1 MDPQQIDRQRVDTL
15 TESGDQISGSNDKLI
30 ILKPDDS
37 LVLAPPRLLPFQSGG
52 GVVAPGTP
60 DPTGVAL
67 NTGAHARF
75 QIPATANITV
85 GSRANYFTATTLNT
99 PVTYDVPRFE
109 GDGVTNVMEASV
121 VGNKGRITFKS
132 KGNFSANIQLDFM
145 IKGATIRAGS
155 GGELVAH
162 MDLYSKDG
170 TKKNEFMAA
179 TEEFNDSITSQE
191 AWTDGRAIGLTPV
204 ELDDYLE
211 FRLDWIASHLSDV
224 ISVAIPAHSTTS
236 PAHIDLSFYSNS
248 PPVNVLGDLSFTP
261 IARID
266 VEDKPAETD
275 IADAPIAAYIQKSS
289 SSNWEVGEHSHA
301 STLDGNT
308 WIRDMFGRQSN
319 PGVFKITGTGQR
331 CQC

>member
-1 MDPQQIDRQRVDTL
+1 MC
-15 TESGDQISGSNDKLI
+15 
-30 ILKPDDS
+30 
-37 LVLAPPRLLPFQSGG
+37 
-52 GVVAPGTP
+52 
-60 DPTGVAL
+60 
-67 NTGAHARF
+67 
-75 QIPATANITV
+75 
-85 GSRANYFTATTLNT
+85 
-99 PVTYDVPRFE
+99 PRFE

-132 KGNFSANIQLDFM
+132 KGNVSGNLQIDLM

-162 MDLYSKDG
+162 LDLYDKAG
-170 TKKNEFMAA
+170 TKKNEFMMGS
-179 TEEFNDSITSQE
+179 EEFNDSITSPE
-191 AWTDGRAIGLTPV
+191 AWTDGNGIGLYPV
-204 ELDDYLE
+204 EKDDYLE
-211 FRLDWIASHLSDV
+211 ARIDWIPSHLSDV

-275 IADAPIAAYIQKSS
+275 IADDPIAAYIQKSS
-289 SSNWEVGEHSHA
+289 DNTWEVGEHSHA

-308 WIRDMFGRQSN
+308 WIRDAFGNQSN
-319 PGVFKITGTGQR
+319 LNVF
-331 CQC
+331 